1 MTMRLLSWNVWGGL
15 FLPVITGY
23 LRHAKADII
32 ALQEVEEQG
41 EDAYNQS
48 IRPYERIDKNSS

>member
-1 MTMRLLSWNVWGGL
+1 MECLGRLI
-15 FLPVITGY
+15 LPVITGY